1 MASLGFTAS
10 AITNNRTSGFT
21 SVNDEWSGNAETLT
35 QIRDGIFRMT
45 PFASKRSIGTERAH
59 GFLAYAEW
67 KFLLASYAN
76 VILLPSSSTGG
87 HTTNINFIG
96 GDNAVFG
103 NATVGDNGGLKWKLV
118 INGDADSDRFIQM
131 QVQRAGVYTGAAAA
145 NFDSDALWGSFTP
158 AAPAAFWTGTAKASS
173 GTSSFEIRAT
183 DTYESLGRIKDV
195 NFTAELMCDEDSE
208 KRYVPRNIHIEY
220 EVSIMDFT
228 AASMAVLDSYHDLA
242 SVDHK
247 FTFMDGLIFTPVD
260 QLGGLIEVLIEGD
273 SDKNVILKAKGSGDM
288 LTSAFAALWSQAA

>member
-1 MASLGFTAS
+1 MAALGFTAS

-21 SVNDEWSGNAETLT
+21 SVNDEWSSSAETLT

-45 PFASKRSIGTERAH
+45 PLASKRSIGTERAYA
-59 GFLAYAEW
+59 FLAYAEW
-67 KFLLASYAN
+67 KYLLANEAN
-76 VILLPSSSTGG
+76 IALLPSLATGA
-87 HTTNINFIG
+87 HTTNINFVN
-96 GDNAVFG
+96 GDNAAFG

-158 AAPAAFWTGTAKASS
+158 AAQVPFWTGTTKVTSGASK
-173 GTSSFEIRAT
+173 FEIRAT
-183 DTYESLGRIKDV
+183 DTYESLGRIRDV

-220 EVSIMDFT
+220 EISVMDFT
-228 AASMAVLDSYHDLA
+228 AASLAVLDSYHDLA
-242 SVDHK
+242 SVDHI
-247 FTFMDGLIFTPVD
+247 FTFMDGAIFTPVD
-260 QLGGLIEVLIEGD
+260 QLGGTIEVLSEGD
-273 SDKNVILKAKGSGDM
+273 SDKNVVLKCKGSGDIQ
-288 LTSAFAALWSQAA
+288 TSAWAALWSQAA